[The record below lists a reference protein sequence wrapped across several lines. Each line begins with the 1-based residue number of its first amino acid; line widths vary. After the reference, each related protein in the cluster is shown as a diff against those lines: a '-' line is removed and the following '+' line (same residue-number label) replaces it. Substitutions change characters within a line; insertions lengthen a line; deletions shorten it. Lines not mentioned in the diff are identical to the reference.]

1 MRSIVQTLGVV
12 LALTIPVLGTGCTA
26 DISDNVLNID
36 DPNVEFDTTVDVDN
50 VEQGQSVPL
59 TIDVEGELVAPEQ
72 NPPADKADS
81 AVYVSIHLDDTS
93 SEPLLVTA
101 QASVSVTIPAST
113 PPGDHKLVCQ
123 VRKHKDGTPT
133 GETKSIDIKVKASA
147 TASSG

>member
-12 LALTIPVLGTGCTA
+12 LALTFPALGTGCTA
-26 DISDNVLNID
+26 DISDNVLNIE

-50 VEQGQSVPL
+50 VEQGQSVPV
-59 TIDVEGELVAPEQ
+59 TIDVEGEMVAPEAT
-72 NPPADKADS
+72 PPQDKVDS
-81 AVYVSIHLDDTS
+81 AVYVSIHLDDPNN
-93 SEPLLVTA
+93 EPLLVTA

-123 VRKHKDGTPT
+123 VRKHSDGTPT

-147 TASSG
+147 TASG